1 MTYGEAYQMGYV
13 QLENSEIKEAK
24 LDARLL
30 LEFICDTNR
39 NDLLVH
45 PEREITAEQEIKYFQ
60 CIERRATCEPLQ
72 YITGEQEFMGLTFLT
87 DPSTLI
93 PRQDTET
100 LVEEVLLHLHDGMEI
115 LDVCTGSGCI
125 LLSLL
130 KYSNDCIGVGCDLN
144 PDAVLLA
151 QKNAEMLGLDATFVQ
166 SDLFEHIEG
175 KYDMIVSNPP
185 YVETAVIETLDMV
198 VKGYE
203 PHTAL
208 DGGADGLD
216 FYRRLV
222 TQAKP
227 FLRKEGMLFFEIGY
241 NQAESVSRLLAEAG
255 YIEVTVK
262 KDLAGLDR
270 VVYAT
275 YMED

>member
-1 MTYGEAYQMGYV
+1 MTYGEAYQNGCT
-13 QLENSEIKEAK
+13 QLETSGIKEAK

-30 LEFICDTNR
+30 LEFVCKTNR

-45 PEREITAEQEIKYFQ
+45 PEREITKEQEWEYLAFVG
-60 CIERRATCEPLQ
+60 RRATHEPLQ
-72 YITGEQEFMGLTFLT
+72 YITGEQEFMGLTFMT

-100 LVEEVLLHLHDGMEI
+100 LVEEVLLYLHDGMEI

-130 KYSNDCIGVGCDLN
+130 MYSNDCRGVGCDLN
-144 PDAVLLA
+144 PAAVALA
-151 QKNAEMLGLDATFVQ
+151 ERNAEALGLEASFVQ
-166 SDLFEHIEG
+166 SDLFDKVDG
-175 KYDMIVSNPP
+175 RFDLIVSNPP
-185 YVETAVIETLDMV
+185 YIETEVIQTLDTV

-208 DGGADGLD
+208 DGGKDGLD

-222 TQAKP
+222 TEAKRY
-227 FLRKEGMLFFEIGY
+227 LRKEGMLFFEIGY
-241 NQAESVSRLLAEAG
+241 NQAESVSQLLAEAG
-255 YIEVTVK
+255 YREITVK

>member
-45 PEREITAEQEIKYFQ
+45 PEREITAEQKIKYFQ